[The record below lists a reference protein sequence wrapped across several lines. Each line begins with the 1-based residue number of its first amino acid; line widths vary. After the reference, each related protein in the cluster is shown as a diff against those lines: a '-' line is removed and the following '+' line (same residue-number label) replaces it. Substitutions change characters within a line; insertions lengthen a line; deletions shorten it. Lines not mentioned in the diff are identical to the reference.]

1 MRERKGAYRILVG
14 EVESK
19 SSFGR
24 SRYRWEDNIKIDVQE
39 MGLGFDL
46 IHAV

>member
-14 EVESK
+14 KVESK
-19 SSFGR
+19 SSRGR
-24 SRYRWEDNIKIDVQE
+24 SRYRWEDHTKIDVQD
-39 MGLGFDL
+39 MDLGLDL